1 MLVEMI
7 QTGFMQNAFLA
18 GIMISVVTSILG
30 VFLVLKKL
38 SLIGDGLAHASF
50 GGIALGL
57 LVGVNAYITGL
68 IVAVLASLGIHRL
81 MEKAKA
87 YGDSAIALI
96 LSTGM
101 AIAVVIISWAGG
113 FTVDIFSYLFGSILT
128 TGTTD
133 LMIIFSVFLGTILYV
148 LIFYKELVYSSFN
161 EELAALQGGRTK
173 LAQNIFIVLIALAVV
188 ISIRAVGILLVTA
201 LIVIPPLTALQ
212 ISDSFKQSLIYSIV
226 ISTASMITGI
236 TLAYIWDLAPSGVIV
251 LTMIGLFLLTYLYDY
266 LEGL

>member
-1 MLVEMI
+1 MLLEMI
-7 QTGFMQNAFLA
+7 QTGFMQNAFIA
-18 GIMISVVTSILG
+18 GIMISIVTSILG

-57 LVGVNAYITGL
+57 LIGVNAYITGL
-68 IVAVLASLGIHRL
+68 IVAVIGSLGIHKL

-87 YGDSAIALI
+87 HGDAAIAVI

-101 AIAVVIISWAGG
+101 AIAVVIISWVGG

-128 TGTTD
+128 TSTLD
-133 LMIIFSVFLGTILYV
+133 LIIISTVFLATITYTKV
-148 LIFYKELVYSSFN
+148 FYKELVYSSFN
-161 EELAALQGGRTK
+161 QELATLQGGRTK

-201 LIVIPPLTALQ
+201 LVVIPPLTALQ
-212 ISDSFKQSLIYSIV
+212 IANSFKQSIIYSMV
-226 ISTASMITGI
+226 ISTVSMVTGI

-251 LTMIGLFLLTYLYDY
+251 LTMLGFFLLTYLYDY
-266 LEGL
+266 VEKR

>member
-1 MLVEMI
+1 MI
-7 QTGFMQNAFLA
+7 QTGFMQNALLA

-30 VFLVLKKL
+30 TFLVLRKL

-50 GGIALGL
+50 GGIAIGL
-57 LVGVNAYITGL
+57 LIGINAYITGL
-68 IVAVLASLGIHRL
+68 IVAVLGSIGIYRL

-101 AIAVVIISWAGG
+101 AIAVVVISYADG
-113 FTVDIFSYLFGSILT
+113 FTTDIFSYLFGSILFTSTFDLYIIT
-128 TGTTD
+128 T
-133 LMIIFSVFLGTILYV
+133 VFVITVAYV
-148 LIFYKELVYSSFN
+148 GLFYKQLVYFSFN
-161 EELAALQGGRTK
+161 KELASLQGRK
-173 LAQNIFIVLIALAVV
+173 HSISQNVFVILIALAVV

-212 ISDSFKQSLIYSIV
+212 ISSSFKESLIYSV
-226 ISTASMITGI
+226 IISVSSMVLGI

-251 LTMIGLFLLTYLYDY
+251 LTMIGFFLLTYLYDI
-266 LEGL
+266 LES